1 MHTFETA
8 RLLMRP
14 LQPEDEKFYCAC
26 YTDPVLMQHIGEPL
40 AHDTALR
47 SFKAALKVGTEIP
60 VRRYT
65 WVIQEKTS
73 GLAAGLLAMFC
84 DQAKPEPVNAELGT
98 IMLSQ
103 FQNQG
108 FTVEALDALADAAF
122 NTTRLEVLLIKHK
135 AENKAV
141 TGVTRKLGYL
151 RDSTDA
157 SDTARYVWALHR
169 INWQARSNPG

>member
-1 MHTFETA
+1 MLTFQTP

-14 LQPEDEKFYCAC
+14 LQAEDELFYCAC

-40 AHDTALR
+40 AHEVALR
-47 SFKAALKVGTEIP
+47 SFKAALKVSVETPI
-60 VRRYT
+60 RRYT

-73 GLAAGLLAMFC
+73 GVAAGLLAMFC

-98 IMLSQ
+98 IMLAD

-108 FTVEALDALADAAF
+108 FTVEALDALADVAF
-122 NTTRLEVLLIKHK
+122 NTTRLEALLVKHK

-141 TGVTRKLGYL
+141 AAVMGRLGYL
-151 RDSTDA
+151 RDATDA
-157 SDTARYVWALHR
+157 SEIARYIWVLNR
-169 INWQARSNPG
+169 IDWQARGNPG